1 VTGAV
6 QYPLRDGLRPAP
18 LRVASVLAVVLTA
31 GGFDLL
37 ADQSLL
43 HVLGVAL
50 VAAAVGAVRLALR
63 GRLQSLFVVI
73 NLAVLVQPA
82 AHALT
87 TLSQAGAARLHHDHV
102 VPENLTA
109 LALQLAI
116 TLLVVVVASSEPL
129 LVAGRHAHLQLLRIV
144 LGLAPL
150 PAPGEPGPRP
160 PAHADPPTH
169 RVALVRCRP
178 HRGPPATAVPAA

>member
-1 VTGAV
+1 M
-6 QYPLRDGLRPAP
+6 
-18 LRVASVLAVVLTA
+18 ASVVAVVLVA

-37 ADQSLL
+37 ADQTLL

-50 VAAAVGAVRLALR
+50 AAASVGAVRLALR
-63 GRLQSLFVVI
+63 GRLQGLFVVV

-87 TLSQAGAARLHHDHV
+87 TLTQAGAARLHHEHV
-102 VPENLTA
+102 VPEHLTA

-129 LVAGRHAHLQLLRIV
+129 LVAGRHAHLQLLRVV
-144 LGLAPL
+144 LGLTPV
-150 PAPGEPGPRP
+150 PAPGGPAPRP
-160 PAHADPPTH
+160 PEPADGPAQQ
-169 RVALVRCRP
+169 VARLRCRP
-178 HRGPPATAVPAA
+178 HRGPPALAAPAA

>member
-1 VTGAV
+1 MIGAV
-6 QYPLRDGLRPAP
+6 RYPLRAGLRPSSS
-18 LRVASVLAVVLTA
+18 RVVSVLAVVLTA

-37 ADQSLL
+37 ADETLL

-87 TLSQAGAARLHHDHV
+87 TVTQAGAARLQHDHV
-102 VPENLTA
+102 VPEELTA

-129 LVAGRHAHLQLLRIV
+129 LVAGGHAHLQLLRVV
-144 LGLAPL
+144 LGLPPVPSSSGPDRRA
-150 PAPGEPGPRP
+150 PAP
-160 PAHADPPTH
+160 ADAVVH
-169 RVALVRCRP
+169 RVDLVRCRP
-178 HRGPPATAVPAA
+178 HRGPPPAAVPVV